1 MSKELGDA
9 LRQLQLRAVSQED
22 SVTNSSEEK
31 WEEQEWLIQFNF
43 VARRRIENAFDPFSK
58 EHQNWPRTSRIAVGE
73 KVK

>member
-31 WEEQEWLIQFNF
+31 
-43 VARRRIENAFDPFSK
+43 
-58 EHQNWPRTSRIAVGE
+58 
-73 KVK
+73 